1 MNDGV
6 LSLLERIAASH
17 RRMAALAEALDW
29 DGLVAEWRD
38 IHPRIIELEG
48 LPLDHLSERERAQAV
63 KQMTGLIEFEK
74 QISARIAPWM
84 EQVRPM
90 LETFRKYPLHVEGD

>member
-1 MNDGV
+1 MDAA
-6 LSLLERIAASH
+6 LALLERVGASH

-38 IHPRIIELEG
+38 IQPRIIELEG
-48 LPLDHLSERERAQAV
+48 LPLDRLSERERARAV
-63 KQMTGLIEFEK
+63 RQMAGLVEFEK

-84 EQVRPM
+84 EQVRPL
-90 LETFRKYPLHVEGD
+90 LETFRKYPLHGERD